1 MRLKEFLKEME
12 DPEERTEPYLDRQTD
27 YDAPPRDD
35 GDDSYDFEDEE
46 SNLIGKLIADL
57 SIATH
62 EGGKKLTDVVKDLE
76 SQYYRDAAGKEEQLR
91 SMQ

>member
-1 MRLKEFLKEME
+1 MYDEYYEE
-12 DPEERTEPYLDRQTD
+12 D
-27 YDAPPRDD
+27 
-35 GDDSYDFEDEE
+35 DFEDEE

-62 EGGKKLTDVVKDLE
+62 EGGKKLTDVVRDLE